1 MNQSEEQL
9 ADDLASLAGRYK
21 SQEELSIY
29 EMLKR
34 TGYIERRG
42 SLTVEAI
49 RKALARSPEHLCEW
63 LEYSADKRSGGGW
76 YIRGENGQ
84 FEVGNLDADA
94 RVAERRSY
102 SNVEEACADFIRREL
117 DQIAFE

>member
-1 MNQSEEQL
+1 MNPSQEQF
-9 ADDLASLAGRYK
+9 ADDVTSLAGRYK
-21 SQEELSIY
+21 GQEELSIY

-34 TGYIERRG
+34 TGYLERRG

-49 RKALARSPEHLCEW
+49 RKALARSPEHLSEW
-63 LEYSADKRSGGGW
+63 LEYSANKRSRGGW
-76 YIRGENGQ
+76 YIRGENGR
-84 FEVGNLDADA
+84 FEVGNLDVNA

-102 SNVEEACADFIRREL
+102 SDLDEACADFIRREL